1 MKLINVP
8 RCCQVKVG
16 REGGEEI
23 QVLGV
28 GWKWTFCVTLP
39 IKQLGSKSALFTVFF
54 SLLWILFQPFFP
66 TPPLLGVARI
76 HVSTKLATSSSWRNN
91 WSNTWNKWIGT
102 QHSSYSSTILW
113 CYGRLANENVFLSRQ
128 QLVHPCWQCISFL
141 PKSYCGDQ
149 CCHERR
155 RFWTWQT
162 DR

>member
-1 MKLINVP
+1 MKLINVS
-8 RCCQVKVG
+8 RCCQV
-16 REGGEEI
+16 EGWI

-54 SLLWILFQPFFP
+54 SSLNPFPTFFL

-91 WSNTWNKWIGT
+91 WSNTWNKWIRT

-113 CYGRLANENVFLSRQ
+113 CYGRLANENVLLSRQ
-128 QLVHPCWQCISFL
+128 QLVHPCRQCISFL
-141 PKSYCGDQ
+141 PKSYCRDQ